1 MLEAQG
7 LSCSH
12 CCRSVH
18 QRCYDKGVSV
28 CTQAR
33 GWVQLLI
40 VFNSTLLEVSLYR
53 MPAEETSS
61 PDVFM
66 DNVGFKVSHKY
77 DHSWG

>member
-1 MLEAQG
+1 MCFQKLLWGVLEAQG

-40 VFNSTLLEVSLYR
+40 VFNTIKGIALQDAGRGDKL
-53 MPAEETSS
+53 T
-61 PDVFM
+61 
-66 DNVGFKVSHKY
+66 
-77 DHSWG
+77 